1 MENEKR
7 YVVTL
12 DLYVYSENDSE
23 AIAKAHNLA
32 NTIANIN
39 ANECSVI
46 DIVEQPFGVIGN
58 RKVVLTPN
66 IIENEG

>member
-1 MENEKR
+1 MEKR

-39 ANECSVI
+39 DNECSVI
-46 DIVEQPFGVIGN
+46 DIAEQPFGVIGN

-66 IIENEG
+66 TNEHEG